1 MIDYF
6 RTACVK
12 NDVKK
17 PVIVNFL
24 DFLASK
30 KAELC
35 DLQEPRKMQ
44 KIDTGTK
51 NAPKTA
57 QKGDSLIETLE
68 HQQKFELLIQKI
80 FQSIQQHPKL
90 IEQNIYRSQE
100 SRAELVQRITK
111 ILHCHDV
118 EELDID
124 KNLLANLPE

>member
-51 NAPKTA
+51 TAKPA

-80 FQSIQQHPKL
+80 FHSIQHHPKL
-90 IEQNIYRSQE
+90 IEQDIYRSQE

-111 ILHCHDV
+111 ILHCQNV

-124 KNLLANLPE
+124 KNLLENLPE

>member
-51 NAPKTA
+51 SAPKTA

-68 HQQKFELLIQKI
+68 H
-80 FQSIQQHPKL
+80 
-90 IEQNIYRSQE
+90 
-100 SRAELVQRITK
+100 
-111 ILHCHDV
+111 
-118 EELDID
+118 
-124 KNLLANLPE
+124 